1 MILTLIAQE
10 QELEKFKWQI
20 YKCREDIKSSKSELK
35 KALKK
40 VNEKMEIYKTE
51 NDISLTKKILMVSIL
66 LANDLNKIEQ
76 NQEKCK
82 VSTVAIEVLESDV
95 MPVTFAESRA
105 YTIQPMQGVQ

>member
-1 MILTLIAQE
+1 MYTISCE
-10 QELEKFKWQI
+10 EGE
-20 YKCREDIKSSKSELK
+20 EDELK

-76 NQEKCK
+76 ISTDKKIEKFNSLLEK
-82 VSTVAIEVLESDV
+82 IEKLLEV
-95 MPVTFAESRA
+95 
-105 YTIQPMQGVQ
+105 

>member
-1 MILTLIAQE
+1 MP
-10 QELEKFKWQI
+10 ELKFEIDDKMYTI
-20 YKCREDIKSSKSELK
+20 SCEEGEEDELK

-76 NQEKCK
+76 ISTDKKIEKFNSILEK
-82 VSTVAIEVLESDV
+82 IEILLEV
-95 MPVTFAESRA
+95 
-105 YTIQPMQGVQ
+105 

>member
-1 MILTLIAQE
+1 MP
-10 QELEKFKWQI
+10 ELKFENDDKKYTI
-20 YKCREDIKSSKSELK
+20 SCEEGEEDELK

-76 NQEKCK
+76 ISTDKKIEKFNSILEK
-82 VSTVAIEVLESDV
+82 IEKLLEV
-95 MPVTFAESRA
+95 
-105 YTIQPMQGVQ
+105 